1 MNFDRKKTGT
11 VDIRHLK
18 QEFRA
23 DQNPLVIEGR
33 LSVREAT
40 DDFFSSFDEHHSL
53 YGGYGVSL
61 QEFVEFYSNLSSCI
75 ESDIYFY

>member
-1 MNFDRKKTGT
+1 MRSPLSFERLSVVQRAFMNFDRSKTGS

-23 DQNPLVIEGR
+23 EQNPLVLEGR

-40 DDFFSSFDEHHSL
+40 EEFFSSFDEHHSL
-53 YGGYGVSL
+53 FGGYAVSL
-61 QEFVEFYSNLSSCI
+61 
-75 ESDIYFY
+75 

>member
-1 MNFDRKKTGT
+1 MRSPLPIQRLSIVQKAFMNFDRSKTGS

-23 DQNPLVIEGR
+23 DQNPLVLEGR

-40 DDFFSSFDEHHSL
+40 DEFFNSFDVHHSL

-61 QEFVEFYSNLSSCI
+61 
-75 ESDIYFY
+75 

>member
-1 MNFDRKKTGT
+1 MRSPLPIQRLSIVQKAFMNFDRSKTGS

-23 DQNPLVIEGR
+23 DQNPLVLEGR

-40 DDFFSSFDEHHSL
+40 EEFFNSFDEHHSL

-61 QEFVEFYSNLSSCI
+61 
-75 ESDIYFY
+75 